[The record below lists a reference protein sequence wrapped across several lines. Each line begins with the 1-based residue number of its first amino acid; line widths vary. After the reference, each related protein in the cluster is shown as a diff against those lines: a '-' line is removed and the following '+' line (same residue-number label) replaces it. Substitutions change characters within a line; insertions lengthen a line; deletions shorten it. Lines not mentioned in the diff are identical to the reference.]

1 MDVPLQAG
9 MIGRP
14 GDSVGAGDQN
24 IRAKKFS
31 DCRRLILG
39 QGVRLT
45 FGAEVLLHLL
55 HTTWRNESHL
65 TGIELRPQTIR
76 KNIAERISILATGK
90 ILKTEN
96 RDGLARTRGGLLR
109 GSLRAL
115 FRLALGSA
123 PTDFA
128 DSECCKDQ
136 DHCRDRQRESPTFE
150 SCRCSESP
158 GGCFCR
164 AITANFSAAVGGGR
178 RWRIGRN

>member
-39 QGVRLT
+39 QSLRLSCD
-45 FGAEVLLHLL
+45 AEVLLHLL

-76 KNIAERISILATGK
+76 KNIAERIDILATGK

-109 GSLRAL
+109 GSLPTF
-115 FRLALGSA
+115 FRFALGCA
-123 PTDFA
+123 PAEFD
-128 DSECCKDQ
+128 DSECCPDE
-136 DHCRDRQRESPTFE
+136 DDGRGGHREVPGFE
-150 SCRCSESP
+150 SRLCVARAGSCS
-158 GGCFCR
+158 GR
-164 AITANFSAAVGGGR
+164 AI
-178 RWRIGRN
+178 